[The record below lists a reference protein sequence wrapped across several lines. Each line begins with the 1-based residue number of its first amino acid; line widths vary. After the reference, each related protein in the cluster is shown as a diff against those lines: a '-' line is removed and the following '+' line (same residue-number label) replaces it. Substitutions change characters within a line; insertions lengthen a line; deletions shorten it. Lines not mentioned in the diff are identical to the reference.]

1 MVRWQE
7 KEERDLVEEAVD
19 HMTAPNDKAR
29 PRYPRKSKT
38 TERPRAGSSQ
48 GRIGQMV
55 IPARPMIGSI
65 EYPNTEAV
73 FQRSSPLGSRRLMM
87 R

>member
-1 MVRWQE
+1 MVRCQE

-38 TERPRAGSSQ
+38 TERPEPEEEEVR
-48 GRIGQMV
+48 
-55 IPARPMIGSI
+55 
-65 EYPNTEAV
+65 EE
-73 FQRSSPLGSRRLMM
+73 
-87 R
+87 